1 LLLSKTIAAVSSS
14 RPALRRILG
23 PGRKDTNVR
32 RRKRTYFTLLCMQIT
47 AIFRC
52 VEAAAGRA
60 AGCLRYVAK
69 LQFLHGPTRVS
80 KQVLTPPE
88 TGLERRFPRAEL
100 PHIVIVNTLVPFTGY
115 DVARNQPRPSSN
127 LMNHKKILIGAEIVL
142 WRGSSG
148 ERAVA
153 AA

>member
-1 LLLSKTIAAVSSS
+1 
-14 RPALRRILG
+14 
-23 PGRKDTNVR
+23 
-32 RRKRTYFTLLCMQIT
+32 MQVT

-52 VEAAAGRA
+52 VEVAAGRA

-69 LQFLHGPTRVS
+69 LQFLHGPTRAS
-80 KQVLTPPE
+80 KQVSMQRE
-88 TGLERRFPRAEL
+88 AGLERRFPRAGP

-115 DVARNQPRPSSN
+115 DVARNRLRPSSN

-142 WRGSSG
+142 WRGSSE